1 MEVKDALLKI
11 IEKRTAANP
20 ITQYDLTETL
30 KRYGYDITERAVRDL
45 ISQMRKDGVLI
56 LSVSKTGGGYYMSRS
71 MDEYQEFRRIKFWAQ
86 IEDMLETMRAMDKS
100 ATESYKTGLQ
110 ERLL

>member
-1 MEVKDALLKI
+1 MEVKDALFKI
-11 IEKRTAANP
+11 IEKRTADNP

-30 KRYGYDITERAVRDL
+30 NRYGYDTTERAVRDL
-45 ISQMRKDGVLI
+45 ISQMRKEGELI

-86 IEDMLETMRAMDKS
+86 IEDMLETVRAMDRS
-100 ATESYKTGLQ
+100 AETEYQSGVQ
-110 ERLL
+110 ARLF